1 MKFFI
6 TLYTN
11 WYADFQLIEKVI
23 LEADRLGFDGVL
35 IPDHYMFRKS
45 EMRMRRDRNATL
57 ESWIMLAYL
66 AKETERIQLGT
77 FVTPIPFRPPG
88 MLAKM
93 ISTLDVLSQGRVVL
107 GVGAGWGQGE
117 FEGYSEW
124 NDSKIRVDKTKEGLE
139 LMIQLW
145 TQDEVNFE
153 GQYYKAKGAILEPK
167 PEQKP
172 YPKLLFGGHGDRM
185 LGLADRYADIVFI
198 SPNGSIG
205 KYDQEGGAIS
215 KFQEKKKKVLQKAKQ
230 HNRVGEIDFM
240 YGGFDLQNLFGSYD
254 SKEYSQRVEAAI
266 EAGASYFIT
275 PFPFQ
280 DHINAMKNFAKEI
293 MPSF

>member
-11 WYADFQLIEKVI
+11 WYTDFQLIEKVF
-23 LEADRLGFDGVL
+23 LEADQLGFNGVL
-35 IPDHYMFRKS
+35 IPDHFMFRKS
-45 EMRMRRDRNATL
+45 EMRMRKDRNATL
-57 ESWIMLAYL
+57 ESWITLAYF
-66 AKETERIQLGT
+66 AKETERIMLGT

-93 ISTLDVLSQGRVVL
+93 VSTLDILSQGRVVL

-124 NDSKIRVDKTKEGLE
+124 NESKIRVDKTKEGLE

-145 TQDEVNFE
+145 TQDEVTFQ
-153 GQYYKAKGAILEPK
+153 GKYFQAQGAVLEPK

-185 LGLADRYADIVFI
+185 LGLAARYADIVFI

-205 KYDQEGGAIS
+205 KYDHEGRAIS
-215 KFQEKKKKVLQKAKQ
+215 KFQEKKRKVLQKAKQ
-230 HNRVGEIDFM
+230 HKREGEIDFM
-240 YGGFDLQNLFGSYD
+240 YGGFDLQNLFGTFD
-254 SKEYSQRVEAAI
+254 LKEYSQRVEAAI
-266 EAGASYFIT
+266 DAGASYFIT

-280 DHINAMKNFAKEI
+280 DYVTHMKKFANEI
-293 MPSF
+293 MSSF